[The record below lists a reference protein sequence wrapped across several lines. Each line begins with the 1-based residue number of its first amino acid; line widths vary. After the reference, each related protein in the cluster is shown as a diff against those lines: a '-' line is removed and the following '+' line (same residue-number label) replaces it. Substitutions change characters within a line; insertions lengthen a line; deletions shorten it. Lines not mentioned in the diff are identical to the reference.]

1 MEPIRAQYT
10 DRYEVHK
17 GERVLVMEILP
28 GHCRGRYEAVCINQ
42 DRHLVTVPLED
53 LHDCERV

>member
-17 GERVLVMEILP
+17 GERVLVMEIGQAF
-28 GHCRGRYEAVCINQ
+28 GHRASGGSA
-42 DRHLVTVPLED
+42 
-53 LHDCERV
+53 